1 MAPRRWSLPAEATEH
16 AGAPDSYRR
25 LDHRGEEDDEL
36 QVVERGVARIEQIL
50 GLGAKRPVVV
60 LARTVDAL
68 KGLLVQQADQVVAG
82 GDELHLLHHDQ
93 ILVDGLVDL
102 AIDRCE
108 LMLAG
113 SNLVVLGL
121 GGNAKRPQFIVQ
133 VLHIGRDG
141 GADSAKVVL
150 LELLALAGSGTKEGA
165 AGDDQVL
172 ALAIGVL
179 LDQEVLLLVA
189 HGRNDLLGGLAK
201 QRQNAL
207 RLTRERGHGTQQRGL
222 LVQGLARVGA
232 ESRGDAQ
239 DIVLD
244 KGGASGVP
252 SGVATG
258 LEGSTQTAV
267 GEARGIGLALDEV
280 LARKLGNGG
289 ASWLGSRKLSCFS
302 EVMPE
307 SGWNQCA

>member
-1 MAPRRWSLPAEATEH
+1 MIV
-16 AGAPDSYRR
+16 AGRGDGSAQELLIVIDG

-36 QVVERGVARIEQIL
+36 QVVERGVARIEQVL

-60 LARTVDAL
+60 LARTIDAL
-68 KGLLVQQADQVVAG
+68 ERLLVQQADQVMAG
-82 GDELHLLHHDQ
+82 SDKLHLLHHDQ
-93 ILVDGLVDL
+93 VLVDGLVDL
-102 AIDRCE
+102 AIDGGE

-121 GGNAKRPQFIVQ
+121 GGNAERPQLVVQ

-141 GADSAKVVL
+141 GTDCAKVVF
-150 LELLALAGSGTKEGA
+150 LELLALAGSGAKERA

-172 ALAIGVL
+172 ALAVGVL

-189 HGRNDLLGGLAK
+189 HGRNDLLWRLAE

-207 RLTRERGHGTQQRGL
+207 GLTRERGHGAQQRGL
-222 LVQGLARVGA
+222 LVQGLTRVGA

-244 KGGASGVP
+244 KGRLV
-252 SGVATG
+252 
-258 LEGSTQTAV
+258 GSQAV
-267 GEARGIGLALDEV
+267 
-280 LARKLGNGG
+280 
-289 ASWLGSRKLSCFS
+289 
-302 EVMPE
+302 
-307 SGWNQCA
+307 

>member
-1 MAPRRWSLPAEATEH
+1 MVV
-16 AGAPDSYRR
+16 AGRGNGGTQELLIVIDG

-68 KGLLVQQADQVVAG
+68 ERLLVQQADQVVAG
-82 GDELHLLHHDQ
+82 GNELHLLHHDQ

-102 AIDRCE
+102 AVDGGE

-113 SNLVVLGL
+113 SDLVVLGL

-133 VLHIGRDG
+133 ILHIGRDG

-150 LELLALAGSGTKEGA
+150 LELLALAGSSTKESA

-172 ALAIGVL
+172 ALAVSVL

-201 QRQNAL
+201 
-207 RLTRERGHGTQQRGL
+207 
-222 LVQGLARVGA
+222 
-232 ESRGDAQ
+232 
-239 DIVLD
+239 
-244 KGGASGVP
+244 
-252 SGVATG
+252 
-258 LEGSTQTAV
+258 
-267 GEARGIGLALDEV
+267 
-280 LARKLGNGG
+280 
-289 ASWLGSRKLSCFS
+289 
-302 EVMPE
+302 
-307 SGWNQCA
+307 